1 MPVTKQLIVLPL
13 DELKPYANN
22 PRINDDAVA
31 DVVASIEQCEALDPI
46 EIDENN
52 VILSGHTRL
61 KALKQLGYEKIEC
74 IRYTGL
80 SEDKKKKYRLLTN
93 KTGEKAEW
101 DLCKL
106 EVETSEL
113 DFGSFDF
120 GFDEPFS
127 IDDIEEVSG
136 YDKNNDDREYFE
148 KVFTFPIE
156 KKQAIINYCKKQEN
170 YDRIIAQIIRE
181 AEEYANGS
189 VCRK

>member
-1 MPVTKQLIVLPL
+1 MSVTKQLIVLPL

-101 DLCKL
+101 DLYKL
-106 EVETSEL
+106 EAETAEL
-113 DFGSFDF
+113 DFGGFDF

-136 YDKNNDDREYFE
+136 YDKNNDDRECFE
-148 KVFTFPIE
+148 KTFTFPIE